1 MENHDLNQR
10 RKGDVRSCA
19 LPSFLLFYAPSGIY
33 YAFAFLRRIT
43 HFSAYKQLV
52 NSYRLREKLQKNFS
66 GKNSFI
72 NRLYEDKYIYIGR
85 EGEINVSRD
94 TYGTWIQI
102 EIIGVQEGVLKG
114 KKDRFV
120 IFILYIYGEEKTLRE
135 IIDLDLIC
143 TFR

>member
-19 LPSFLLFYAPSGIY
+19 PPSFLLLYAPSGIY

-72 NRLYEDKYIYIGR
+72 NRLYEDKYIYRKGR
-85 EGEINVSRD
+85 GDKRVEGYVRD
-94 TYGTWIQI
+94 VNTDRNNRCARRCT
-102 EIIGVQEGVLKG
+102 ERKEG
-114 KKDRFV
+114 
-120 IFILYIYGEEKTLRE
+120 
-135 IIDLDLIC
+135 
-143 TFR
+143 